1 MYVPMKVILDDAHR
15 NGYAVVAA
23 NVVNM
28 EMVRGVVAA
37 ATDLDAPLIL
47 QIGPGQMS
55 THGDGRAMVAMAQE
69 FASRSHIP
77 VALHLDHG
85 KVDHAISFAFR
96 NGFSSI
102 MFDGSQF
109 PFEENVRRTKAVV
122 DLAHREGVTV
132 EGELGH
138 VGMADQKDYA
148 RYDMYTDPAEA
159 KRFADE
165 TGIDAIAVAFGTA
178 HGKYPANHVPVLDF
192 ERLRAI
198 KAAVNMPV
206 VMHGGS
212 SSGDDNIRQAVA
224 CGVNKINVATDTFVA
239 CREAMAAATREE
251 PGIDLLKLL
260 AVFEKAARDTIGSYI
275 KLMGSAGRASGFAP
289 WYDGHR
295 VFSLG
300 AVKSHE

>member
-1 MYVPMKVILDDAHR
+1 MFVPMKVILDDAHA

-37 ATDLDAPLIL
+37 ATDLDSPIIL

-55 THGDGRAMVAMAQE
+55 SHGDGRAISAMARE
-69 FASRSHIP
+69 FAGRTHIP
-77 VALHLDHG
+77 IALHLDHG
-85 KVDHAISFAFR
+85 KTDRAISFAFR

-102 MFDGSQF
+102 MFDGSQY

-159 KRFADE
+159 KRFADA

-192 ERLRAI
+192 DRLKAI
-198 KAAVNMPV
+198 KAAVDMPV

-212 SSGDDNIRQAVA
+212 ASGDDNIRQAVA

-239 CREAMAAATREE
+239 CRDAVAAATRAE
-251 PGIDLLKLL
+251 PGIDFIKLL
-260 AVFEKAARDTIGSYI
+260 NVLEKAARDTIAGYI
-275 KLMGSAGRASGFAP
+275 ALMGSASRAAAFKP

-300 AVKSHE
+300 AAKAHE